1 VDPSKD
7 PGNATSLSLL
17 DRVRANESAA
27 WERFVN
33 LYTPLLER
41 WCHQWELQPA
51 DAANIRQEVFLA
63 VTRHIGDYQRDKG
76 SFRNWLWVITHNKVA
91 DFFRS
96 EAGQAA
102 PGGSDAW
109 KKMQQV
115 SFRDPDDTRSGSD
128 DEDLALLY
136 RRATELIARDFE
148 ETTWKAFVMVVIEDR
163 TPAEAATELGI
174 SANAVYLAKGRVLS
188 RLREEFGGLIDP

>member
-1 VDPSKD
+1 
-7 PGNATSLSLL
+7 
-17 DRVRANESAA
+17 
-27 WERFVN
+27 
-33 LYTPLLER
+33 
-41 WCHQWELQPA
+41 
-51 DAANIRQEVFLA
+51 
-63 VTRHIGDYQRDKG
+63 
-76 SFRNWLWVITHNKVA
+76 
-91 DFFRS
+91 
-96 EAGQAA
+96 
-102 PGGSDAW
+102 
-109 KKMQQV
+109 MQQV

-174 SANAVYLAKGRVLS
+174 STNAVYLAKGRVLS